1 MQTVPDPATL
11 FTDCARRM
19 AFALRLQDAERKGT
33 GVVLELNRSQFARD
47 GLVAAS
53 SSFALTVRR
62 SKLTPDEAARL
73 ATCLASRAP
82 TDVWWRPVYT
92 ATRPETASNP
102 PALIARCVLNLKL
115 PRRASTLATLRARVL
130 LVSAAMSSL
139 TTGRVLR
146 CEPMRWCSGP
156 AGSG

>member
-92 ATRPETASNP
+92 ATRPETLDRADAWHSLEELRVIAAAIDLLLSE
-102 PALIARCVLNLKL
+102 PAY
-115 PRRASTLATLRARVL
+115 TE
-130 LVSAAMSSL
+130 
-139 TTGRVLR
+139 TG
-146 CEPMRWCSGP
+146 
-156 AGSG
+156 